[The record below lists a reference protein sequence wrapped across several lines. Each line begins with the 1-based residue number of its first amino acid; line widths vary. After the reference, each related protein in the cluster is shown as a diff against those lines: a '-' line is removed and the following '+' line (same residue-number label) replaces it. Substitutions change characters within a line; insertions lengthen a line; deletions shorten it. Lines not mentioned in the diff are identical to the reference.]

1 MKPKRIQ
8 RKRSKGWRKPENAII
23 IDRTSR
29 YGNPFKVGQRYRY
42 ILALALMGFKD
53 DDLINGIFVKDNAHA
68 VELYKRMI
76 NVFTAKARKEFFA
89 TFKGKD
95 VVCFC
100 KLDEPCHGD
109 VILKEANK

>member
-8 RKRSKGWRKPENAII
+8 RKRSKGWKKPVNAII
-23 IDRTSR
+23 VDRTSR

-42 ILALALMGFKD
+42 VTALALMRFKGN
-53 DDLINGIFVKDNAHA
+53 DLINGIFIKDNAHA
-68 VELYKRMI
+68 VDMYKRMVNI
-76 NVFTAKARKEFFA
+76 FTTKTRKEYFESFR
-89 TFKGKD
+89 GKD

-100 KLDEPCHGD
+100 KLDDLCHGD